1 MRKKI
6 FKNMCLLAL
15 VTILLSSL
23 LVTIV
28 YYANSDARMKS
39 EVREETRFV
48 RGAVEL
54 SGQDYLATVEN
65 TANRITLIDTDGTVL
80 YDNQADPATMENHS
94 DREEFQEA
102 STAGAG
108 EATRISDTIAEQTFY
123 YAVKLQN
130 GQVLRV
136 AATTDSVFAAV
147 LAVLPWILG
156 VEVLVAVCTVLF
168 SNFLTKKIVA
178 PINRLDLDH
187 PADNEI
193 YDELS
198 PLLGKISRQNE
209 VIAQQMKSLREKQ
222 EEFTSITENMS
233 EGFLVLDNNTDI
245 LSYNTSALRL
255 LGAETVPAESHVSAL
270 ALNRSAGFRSAVDG
284 ALAGKR
290 SEQLVRQG
298 GRCCQVMAN
307 PVLRDGEVEGAV
319 VVILDIT
326 EREERENLRREFT
339 ANVSHELKTPLTS
352 ISGFAEIIKNGIV
365 KPEDI
370 PRFAGNI
377 YEESQR
383 LVTLVDDILNLSRLD
398 EADVQLEREDFDLSS
413 LARDVAGRLKASA
426 KKNGVVI
433 TVIGDKAEI
442 NGVKSIVDEM
452 VFNLVDNAVKYNKQN
467 GRVTVT
473 VGSSSD
479 GTALTV
485 TDTGIGIPQAECGP
499 GVRALLP
506 GGQEP
511 LQGDWRHGPGALHRQ
526 AWGGLPQRQGQP
538 AEHRRRRHHRAPG
551 ISQLITSSSL
561 KIFPR
566 KGKGLP
572 AGRLFPFAFAGS
584 IQEQAEGVALCVE
597 EHDDPLVL

>member
-123 YAVKLQN
+123 YAMKLQN

-255 LGAETVPAESHVSAL
+255 LGAEAVPAESHVSAL

-473 VGSSSD
+473 VDSSSD

-485 TDTGIGIPQAECGP
+485 TDTGIGIPQADVDRVFERFYRVDKSHSKEIG
-499 GVRALLP
+499 GTGLGLSIVKHGAAFHNAKVSLQSTEGEGTTVRLV
-506 GGQEP
+506 
-511 LQGDWRHGPGALHRQ
+511 
-526 AWGGLPQRQGQP
+526 
-538 AEHRRRRHHRAPG
+538 
-551 ISQLITSSSL
+551 
-561 KIFPR
+561 FPN
-566 KGKGLP
+566 
-572 AGRLFPFAFAGS
+572 
-584 IQEQAEGVALCVE
+584 
-597 EHDDPLVL
+597 

>member
-193 YDELS
+193 NDELS

-383 LVTLVDDILNLSRLD
+383 LVTLVDDILNLSRQD

-473 VGSSSD
+473 VDSSSD

-485 TDTGIGIPQAECGP
+485 TDTGIGIPQADVDRVFERFYRVDKSHSKEIG
-499 GVRALLP
+499 GTGLGLSIVKHGAAFHNAKVSLQSTEGEGTTVRLV
-506 GGQEP
+506 
-511 LQGDWRHGPGALHRQ
+511 
-526 AWGGLPQRQGQP
+526 
-538 AEHRRRRHHRAPG
+538 
-551 ISQLITSSSL
+551 
-561 KIFPR
+561 FPN
-566 KGKGLP
+566 
-572 AGRLFPFAFAGS
+572 
-584 IQEQAEGVALCVE
+584 
-597 EHDDPLVL
+597 

>member
-80 YDNQADPATMENHS
+80 YDNQADPATMEKHS

-255 LGAETVPAESHVSAL
+255 LGAEAVPAESHVSAL

-473 VGSSSD
+473 VDSSSD

-485 TDTGIGIPQAECGP
+485 TDTGIGIPQADVDRVFERFYRVDKSHSKEIG
-499 GVRALLP
+499 GTGLGLSIVKHGAAFHNAKVSLQSTEGEGTTVRLV
-506 GGQEP
+506 
-511 LQGDWRHGPGALHRQ
+511 
-526 AWGGLPQRQGQP
+526 
-538 AEHRRRRHHRAPG
+538 
-551 ISQLITSSSL
+551 
-561 KIFPR
+561 FPN
-566 KGKGLP
+566 
-572 AGRLFPFAFAGS
+572 
-584 IQEQAEGVALCVE
+584 
-597 EHDDPLVL
+597 

>member
-1 MRKKI
+1 
-6 FKNMCLLAL
+6 MCLLAL

-255 LGAETVPAESHVSAL
+255 LGCPDAQAGGRESAL
-270 ALNRSAGFRSAVDG
+270 TLNRSASFRSVVDG
-284 ALAGKR
+284 ALSGKR
-290 SEQLVRQG
+290 SQQLLREN
-298 GRCCQVMAN
+298 GRCCQVLGN
-307 PVLRDGEVEGAV
+307 PVLRDGEVVGAV

-352 ISGFAEIIKNGIV
+352 ISGFAEIMQNGMV
-365 KPEDI
+365 KPADV

-377 YEESQR
+377 YTESQR
-383 LVTLVDDILNLSRLD
+383 LISLVDDIMRLSRLD
-398 EADVQLEREDFDLSS
+398 EEDVQLPSEDLDL
-413 LARDVAGRLKASA
+413 LALAQDVARRLEPAA
-426 KKNGVVI
+426 KEQGLTVAVRGSGSIRGVR
-433 TVIGDKAEI
+433 
-442 NGVKSIVDEM
+442 SIVDEM
-452 VFNLVDNAVKYNKQN
+452 VYNLCDNAVKYNRK
-467 GRVTVT
+467 GGSVTITVT
-473 VGSSSD
+473 EGPREVSLSV
-479 GTALTV
+479 A
-485 TDTGIGIPQAECGP
+485 DTGIGIPAADRERVFERFYRVDKSHSKEIGGTGLGLSIVKHGAAFHNAQ
-499 GVRALLP
+499 VRLES
-506 GGQEP
+506 QEGKGTTVT
-511 LQGDWRHGPGALHRQ
+511 L
-526 AWGGLPQRQGQP
+526 
-538 AEHRRRRHHRAPG
+538 
-551 ISQLITSSSL
+551 T
-561 KIFPR
+561 FPR
-566 KGKGLP
+566 
-572 AGRLFPFAFAGS
+572 RYR
-584 IQEQAEGVALCVE
+584 V
-597 EHDDPLVL
+597 

>member
-187 PADNEI
+187 PSDNEI

-255 LGAETVPAESHVSAL
+255 LGAEAVPAESHVSAL

-452 VFNLVDNAVKYNKQN
+452 VFNLVDNAVKYNKQS

-473 VGSSSD
+473 VDSSSD

-485 TDTGIGIPQAECGP
+485 TDTGIGIPQADVDRVFERFYRVDKSHSKEIG
-499 GVRALLP
+499 GTGLGLSIVKHGAAFHNAKVSLQSTEGEGTTVRLV
-506 GGQEP
+506 
-511 LQGDWRHGPGALHRQ
+511 
-526 AWGGLPQRQGQP
+526 
-538 AEHRRRRHHRAPG
+538 
-551 ISQLITSSSL
+551 
-561 KIFPR
+561 FPN
-566 KGKGLP
+566 
-572 AGRLFPFAFAGS
+572 
-584 IQEQAEGVALCVE
+584 
-597 EHDDPLVL
+597 

>member
-1 MRKKI
+1 MQKKI

-15 VTILLSSL
+15 VAVVLSSL
-23 LVTIV
+23 LIALV
-28 YYANSDARMKS
+28 YYASFDNRMKN
-39 EVREETRFV
+39 EVREETQFV
-48 RGAVEL
+48 RNAVEL
-54 SGQDYLATVEN
+54 SGEEYLQTVAD
-65 TANRITLIDTDGTVL
+65 TTNRITLIDGDGTVL
-80 YDNQADPATMENHS
+80 YDNQAEAASMENHG
-94 DREEFQEA
+94 DREEVREA
-102 STAGAG
+102 LTGGAG
-108 EATRISDTIAEQTFY
+108 EATRMSGTLSEQTFY

-255 LGAETVPAESHVSAL
+255 LGAEAVPAESHVSAL

-473 VGSSSD
+473 VDSSSD

-485 TDTGIGIPQAECGP
+485 TDTGIGIPQADVDRVFERFYRVDKSHSKEIG
-499 GVRALLP
+499 GTGLGLSIVKHGAAFHNAKVSLQSTEGEGTTVRLV
-506 GGQEP
+506 
-511 LQGDWRHGPGALHRQ
+511 
-526 AWGGLPQRQGQP
+526 
-538 AEHRRRRHHRAPG
+538 
-551 ISQLITSSSL
+551 
-561 KIFPR
+561 FPN
-566 KGKGLP
+566 
-572 AGRLFPFAFAGS
+572 
-584 IQEQAEGVALCVE
+584 
-597 EHDDPLVL
+597 

>member
-147 LAVLPWILG
+147 LAVLPWIFG

-255 LGAETVPAESHVSAL
+255 LGAEAVPAESHVSAL

-473 VGSSSD
+473 VDSSSD

-485 TDTGIGIPQAECGP
+485 TDTGIGIPQADVDRVFERFYRVDKSHSKEIG
-499 GVRALLP
+499 GTGLGLSIVKHGAAFHNAKVSLQSTEGEGTTVRLV
-506 GGQEP
+506 
-511 LQGDWRHGPGALHRQ
+511 
-526 AWGGLPQRQGQP
+526 
-538 AEHRRRRHHRAPG
+538 
-551 ISQLITSSSL
+551 
-561 KIFPR
+561 FPN
-566 KGKGLP
+566 
-572 AGRLFPFAFAGS
+572 
-584 IQEQAEGVALCVE
+584 
-597 EHDDPLVL
+597 

>member
-255 LGAETVPAESHVSAL
+255 LGAEAVPAESHVSAL
-270 ALNRSAGFRSAVDG
+270 DLNRSAGFRSAVDG

-452 VFNLVDNAVKYNKQN
+452 VFNLVDNAVKYNKQS

-473 VGSSSD
+473 VDSSSD

-485 TDTGIGIPQAECGP
+485 TDTGIGIPQADVDRVFERFYRVDKSHSKEIG
-499 GVRALLP
+499 GTGLGLSIVKHGAAFHNAKVSLQSTEGEGTTVRLV
-506 GGQEP
+506 
-511 LQGDWRHGPGALHRQ
+511 
-526 AWGGLPQRQGQP
+526 
-538 AEHRRRRHHRAPG
+538 
-551 ISQLITSSSL
+551 
-561 KIFPR
+561 FPN
-566 KGKGLP
+566 
-572 AGRLFPFAFAGS
+572 
-584 IQEQAEGVALCVE
+584 
-597 EHDDPLVL
+597 

>member
-1 MRKKI
+1 
-6 FKNMCLLAL
+6 MCLLAL

-255 LGAETVPAESHVSAL
+255 LGAESVPAESHVSAL

-473 VGSSSD
+473 VDSSSD
-479 GTALTV
+479 GIALTV
-485 TDTGIGIPQAECGP
+485 TDTGIGIPQADVDRVFERFYRVDKSHSKEIG
-499 GVRALLP
+499 GTGLGLSIVKHGAAFHNAKVSLQSTEGEGTTVRLV
-506 GGQEP
+506 
-511 LQGDWRHGPGALHRQ
+511 
-526 AWGGLPQRQGQP
+526 
-538 AEHRRRRHHRAPG
+538 
-551 ISQLITSSSL
+551 
-561 KIFPR
+561 FPN
-566 KGKGLP
+566 
-572 AGRLFPFAFAGS
+572 
-584 IQEQAEGVALCVE
+584 
-597 EHDDPLVL
+597 

>member
-94 DREEFQEA
+94 NREEFQEA

-255 LGAETVPAESHVSAL
+255 LGAEAVPAESHVSAL

-473 VGSSSD
+473 VDSSSD

-485 TDTGIGIPQAECGP
+485 TDTGIGIPQADVDRVFERFYRVDKSHSKEIG
-499 GVRALLP
+499 GTGLGLSIVKHGAAFHNAKVSLQSTEGEGTTVRLV
-506 GGQEP
+506 
-511 LQGDWRHGPGALHRQ
+511 
-526 AWGGLPQRQGQP
+526 
-538 AEHRRRRHHRAPG
+538 
-551 ISQLITSSSL
+551 
-561 KIFPR
+561 FPN
-566 KGKGLP
+566 
-572 AGRLFPFAFAGS
+572 
-584 IQEQAEGVALCVE
+584 
-597 EHDDPLVL
+597 

>member
-473 VGSSSD
+473 VDSSSD

-485 TDTGIGIPQAECGP
+485 TDTGIGIPQADVDRVFERFYRVDKSHSKEIG
-499 GVRALLP
+499 GTGLGLSIVKHGAAFHNAKVSLQSTEGEGTTVRLV
-506 GGQEP
+506 
-511 LQGDWRHGPGALHRQ
+511 
-526 AWGGLPQRQGQP
+526 
-538 AEHRRRRHHRAPG
+538 
-551 ISQLITSSSL
+551 
-561 KIFPR
+561 FPT
-566 KGKGLP
+566 
-572 AGRLFPFAFAGS
+572 
-584 IQEQAEGVALCVE
+584 
-597 EHDDPLVL
+597 

>member
-1 MRKKI
+1 
-6 FKNMCLLAL
+6 MCLLAL

-255 LGAETVPAESHVSAL
+255 LGAEAVPAESHVSAL

-473 VGSSSD
+473 VDSSSE

-485 TDTGIGIPQAECGP
+485 TDTGIGIPQADVDRVFERFYRVDKSHSKEIG
-499 GVRALLP
+499 GTGLGLSIVKHGAAFHNAKVSLQSTEGEGTTVRLV
-506 GGQEP
+506 
-511 LQGDWRHGPGALHRQ
+511 
-526 AWGGLPQRQGQP
+526 
-538 AEHRRRRHHRAPG
+538 
-551 ISQLITSSSL
+551 
-561 KIFPR
+561 FPN
-566 KGKGLP
+566 
-572 AGRLFPFAFAGS
+572 
-584 IQEQAEGVALCVE
+584 
-597 EHDDPLVL
+597 

>member
-413 LARDVAGRLKASA
+413 LARDVASRLKASA

-473 VGSSSD
+473 VDSSSD

-485 TDTGIGIPQAECGP
+485 TDTGIGIPQADVDRVFERFYRVDKSHSKEIG
-499 GVRALLP
+499 GTGLGLSIVKHGAAFHNAKVSLQSTEGEGTTVRLV
-506 GGQEP
+506 
-511 LQGDWRHGPGALHRQ
+511 
-526 AWGGLPQRQGQP
+526 
-538 AEHRRRRHHRAPG
+538 
-551 ISQLITSSSL
+551 
-561 KIFPR
+561 FPN
-566 KGKGLP
+566 
-572 AGRLFPFAFAGS
+572 
-584 IQEQAEGVALCVE
+584 
-597 EHDDPLVL
+597 

>member
-255 LGAETVPAESHVSAL
+255 LGAEAALAESHESAL

-473 VGSSSD
+473 VDSSSD

-485 TDTGIGIPQAECGP
+485 TDTGIGIPQADVDRVFERFYRVDKSHSKEIG
-499 GVRALLP
+499 GTGLGLSIVKHGAAFHNAKVSLQSTEGEGTTVRLV
-506 GGQEP
+506 
-511 LQGDWRHGPGALHRQ
+511 
-526 AWGGLPQRQGQP
+526 
-538 AEHRRRRHHRAPG
+538 
-551 ISQLITSSSL
+551 
-561 KIFPR
+561 FPN
-566 KGKGLP
+566 
-572 AGRLFPFAFAGS
+572 
-584 IQEQAEGVALCVE
+584 
-597 EHDDPLVL
+597 

>member
-209 VIAQQMKSLREKQ
+209 VIAQQIKSLREKQ

-473 VGSSSD
+473 VDSSSE

-485 TDTGIGIPQAECGP
+485 TDTGIGIPQADVDRVFERFYRVDKSHSKEIG
-499 GVRALLP
+499 GTGLGLSIVKHGAAFHNAKVSLQSTEGEGTTVRLV
-506 GGQEP
+506 
-511 LQGDWRHGPGALHRQ
+511 
-526 AWGGLPQRQGQP
+526 
-538 AEHRRRRHHRAPG
+538 
-551 ISQLITSSSL
+551 
-561 KIFPR
+561 FPN
-566 KGKGLP
+566 
-572 AGRLFPFAFAGS
+572 
-584 IQEQAEGVALCVE
+584 
-597 EHDDPLVL
+597 

>member
-108 EATRISDTIAEQTFY
+108 EATRISDTIAEQTIY

-255 LGAETVPAESHVSAL
+255 LGAEAVPAESHVSAL

-473 VGSSSD
+473 VDSSSD

-485 TDTGIGIPQAECGP
+485 TDTGIGIPQADVDRVFERFYRVDKSHSKEIG
-499 GVRALLP
+499 GTGLGLSIVKHGAAFHNAKVSLQSTEGEGTTVRLV
-506 GGQEP
+506 
-511 LQGDWRHGPGALHRQ
+511 
-526 AWGGLPQRQGQP
+526 
-538 AEHRRRRHHRAPG
+538 
-551 ISQLITSSSL
+551 
-561 KIFPR
+561 FPN
-566 KGKGLP
+566 
-572 AGRLFPFAFAGS
+572 
-584 IQEQAEGVALCVE
+584 
-597 EHDDPLVL
+597 

>member
-1 MRKKI
+1 VRKKI

-255 LGAETVPAESHVSAL
+255 LGAEAVPAESHVSAL

-473 VGSSSD
+473 VDSSSD

-485 TDTGIGIPQAECGP
+485 TDTGIGIPQADVDRVFERFYRVDKSHSKEIG
-499 GVRALLP
+499 GTGLGLSIVKHGAAFHNAKVSLQSTEGEGTTVRLV
-506 GGQEP
+506 
-511 LQGDWRHGPGALHRQ
+511 
-526 AWGGLPQRQGQP
+526 
-538 AEHRRRRHHRAPG
+538 
-551 ISQLITSSSL
+551 
-561 KIFPR
+561 FPN
-566 KGKGLP
+566 
-572 AGRLFPFAFAGS
+572 
-584 IQEQAEGVALCVE
+584 
-597 EHDDPLVL
+597 

>member
-255 LGAETVPAESHVSAL
+255 LGAEAVPAESHVSAL

-298 GRCCQVMAN
+298 GHCCQVMAN

-452 VFNLVDNAVKYNKQN
+452 VFNPVDNAVKYNKQN

-473 VGSSSD
+473 VDSSSD

-485 TDTGIGIPQAECGP
+485 TDTGIGIPQADVDRVFERFYRVDKSHSKEIG
-499 GVRALLP
+499 GTGLGLSIVKHGAAFHNAKVSLQSTEGEGTTVRLV
-506 GGQEP
+506 
-511 LQGDWRHGPGALHRQ
+511 
-526 AWGGLPQRQGQP
+526 
-538 AEHRRRRHHRAPG
+538 
-551 ISQLITSSSL
+551 
-561 KIFPR
+561 FPN
-566 KGKGLP
+566 
-572 AGRLFPFAFAGS
+572 
-584 IQEQAEGVALCVE
+584 
-597 EHDDPLVL
+597 

>member
-255 LGAETVPAESHVSAL
+255 LGAEAVPAESHVSAL

-307 PVLRDGEVEGAV
+307 PVLRVGEVEGAV

-473 VGSSSD
+473 VDSSSD

-485 TDTGIGIPQAECGP
+485 TDTGIGIPQADVDRVFERFYRVDKSHSKEIG
-499 GVRALLP
+499 GTGLGLSIVKHGAAFHNAKVSLQSTEGEGTTVRLV
-506 GGQEP
+506 
-511 LQGDWRHGPGALHRQ
+511 
-526 AWGGLPQRQGQP
+526 
-538 AEHRRRRHHRAPG
+538 
-551 ISQLITSSSL
+551 
-561 KIFPR
+561 FPN
-566 KGKGLP
+566 
-572 AGRLFPFAFAGS
+572 
-584 IQEQAEGVALCVE
+584 
-597 EHDDPLVL
+597 

>member
-54 SGQDYLATVEN
+54 SSQDYLATVEN

-473 VGSSSD
+473 VDSSSD

-485 TDTGIGIPQAECGP
+485 TDTGIGIPQADVDRVFERFYRVDKSHSKEIG
-499 GVRALLP
+499 GTGLGLSIVKHGAAFHNAKVSLQSTEGEGTTVRLV
-506 GGQEP
+506 
-511 LQGDWRHGPGALHRQ
+511 
-526 AWGGLPQRQGQP
+526 
-538 AEHRRRRHHRAPG
+538 
-551 ISQLITSSSL
+551 
-561 KIFPR
+561 FPN
-566 KGKGLP
+566 
-572 AGRLFPFAFAGS
+572 
-584 IQEQAEGVALCVE
+584 
-597 EHDDPLVL
+597 

>member
-1 MRKKI
+1 
-6 FKNMCLLAL
+6 MCLLAL

-255 LGAETVPAESHVSAL
+255 LGCPDAQAGGRESAL
-270 ALNRSAGFRSAVDG
+270 TLNRSASFRSVVDG
-284 ALAGKR
+284 ALSGKR
-290 SEQLVRQG
+290 SQQLLREN
-298 GRCCQVMAN
+298 GRCCQVLGN
-307 PVLRDGEVEGAV
+307 PVLRDGEVVGAV

-352 ISGFAEIIKNGIV
+352 ISGFAEIMQNGMV
-365 KPEDI
+365 KPADV

-377 YEESQR
+377 YTESQR
-383 LVTLVDDILNLSRLD
+383 LISLVDDIMRLSRLD
-398 EADVQLEREDFDLSS
+398 EEDVQLPSEDLNL
-413 LARDVAGRLKASA
+413 LALAQDVARRLEPAA
-426 KKNGVVI
+426 KEQGLTMAVQGSGSIRGVR
-433 TVIGDKAEI
+433 
-442 NGVKSIVDEM
+442 SIVDEM
-452 VFNLVDNAVKYNKQN
+452 VYNLCDNAVKYNRK
-467 GRVTVT
+467 GGSVTITVT
-473 VGSSSD
+473 ESSRD
-479 GTALTV
+479 V
-485 TDTGIGIPQAECGP
+485 TLSVADTGIGIPAADRERVFERFYRVDKSHSKEIGGTGLGLSIVKHGAAFHNAQ
-499 GVRALLP
+499 VRLES
-506 GGQEP
+506 QEGKGTTVT
-511 LQGDWRHGPGALHRQ
+511 L
-526 AWGGLPQRQGQP
+526 
-538 AEHRRRRHHRAPG
+538 
-551 ISQLITSSSL
+551 T
-561 KIFPR
+561 FPR
-566 KGKGLP
+566 
-572 AGRLFPFAFAGS
+572 RYR
-584 IQEQAEGVALCVE
+584 V
-597 EHDDPLVL
+597 

>member
-156 VEVLVAVCTVLF
+156 VAVLVAVCTVLF

-255 LGAETVPAESHVSAL
+255 LGADAAPAESHVSAL

-473 VGSSSD
+473 VDSSSD

-485 TDTGIGIPQAECGP
+485 TDTGIGIPQADVDRVFERFYRVDKSHSKEIG
-499 GVRALLP
+499 GTGLGLSIVKHGAAFHNAKVSLQSTEGEGTTVRLV
-506 GGQEP
+506 
-511 LQGDWRHGPGALHRQ
+511 
-526 AWGGLPQRQGQP
+526 
-538 AEHRRRRHHRAPG
+538 
-551 ISQLITSSSL
+551 
-561 KIFPR
+561 FPN
-566 KGKGLP
+566 
-572 AGRLFPFAFAGS
+572 
-584 IQEQAEGVALCVE
+584 
-597 EHDDPLVL
+597 

>member
-54 SGQDYLATVEN
+54 SGQDYLDTVEN

-136 AATTDSVFAAV
+136 AETTDSVFAAV

-255 LGAETVPAESHVSAL
+255 LGAEAVPAESHVSAL

-473 VGSSSD
+473 VDSSSD

-485 TDTGIGIPQAECGP
+485 TDTGIGIPQADVDRVFERFYRVDKSHSKEIG
-499 GVRALLP
+499 GTGLGLSIVKHGAAFHNAKVSLQSTEGEGTTVRLV
-506 GGQEP
+506 
-511 LQGDWRHGPGALHRQ
+511 
-526 AWGGLPQRQGQP
+526 
-538 AEHRRRRHHRAPG
+538 
-551 ISQLITSSSL
+551 
-561 KIFPR
+561 FPN
-566 KGKGLP
+566 
-572 AGRLFPFAFAGS
+572 
-584 IQEQAEGVALCVE
+584 
-597 EHDDPLVL
+597 

>member
-1 MRKKI
+1 
-6 FKNMCLLAL
+6 MCLLAL

-255 LGAETVPAESHVSAL
+255 LGAESVPAESHVSAL

-473 VGSSSD
+473 VDSSSD

-485 TDTGIGIPQAECGP
+485 TDTGIGIPQADVDRVFERFYRVDKSHSKEIG
-499 GVRALLP
+499 GTGLGLSIVKHGAAFHNAKVSLQSTEGEGTTVRLV
-506 GGQEP
+506 
-511 LQGDWRHGPGALHRQ
+511 
-526 AWGGLPQRQGQP
+526 
-538 AEHRRRRHHRAPG
+538 
-551 ISQLITSSSL
+551 
-561 KIFPR
+561 FPN
-566 KGKGLP
+566 
-572 AGRLFPFAFAGS
+572 
-584 IQEQAEGVALCVE
+584 
-597 EHDDPLVL
+597 

>member
-339 ANVSHELKTPLTS
+339 ANVSHELKTPLPS

-473 VGSSSD
+473 VDSSSD

-485 TDTGIGIPQAECGP
+485 TDTGIGIPQADVDRVFERFYRVDKSHSKEIG
-499 GVRALLP
+499 GTGLGLSIVKHGAAFHNAKVSLQSTEGEGTTVRLV
-506 GGQEP
+506 
-511 LQGDWRHGPGALHRQ
+511 
-526 AWGGLPQRQGQP
+526 
-538 AEHRRRRHHRAPG
+538 
-551 ISQLITSSSL
+551 
-561 KIFPR
+561 FPN
-566 KGKGLP
+566 
-572 AGRLFPFAFAGS
+572 
-584 IQEQAEGVALCVE
+584 
-597 EHDDPLVL
+597 

>member
-23 LVTIV
+23 LVTFV
-28 YYANSDARMKS
+28 YYGNTNARMKT
-39 EVREETRFV
+39 EVREEARYI

-54 SGQDYLATVEN
+54 SGEAYLETVEN
-65 TANRITLIDTDGTVL
+65 TPNRITLIDTDGTVL
-80 YDNQADPATMENHS
+80 FDNQADPATMENHAE
-94 DREEFQEA
+94 RQEVKQA

-108 EATRISDTIAEQTFY
+108 EATRVSGTLSQQTFY

-130 GQVLRV
+130 GQILRV
-136 AATTDSVFAAV
+136 ACNTDTVLAAV
-147 LAVLPWILG
+147 LSMLPWIIG
-156 VEVLVAVCTVLF
+156 IAVLVAVITVCF
-168 SNFLTKKIVA
+168 SNFLTKHIVA
-178 PINRLDLDH
+178 PINRLDLNA
-187 PADNEI
+187 PADNVV

-198 PLLGKISRQNE
+198 PLLGKINRQNE
-209 VIAQQMKSLREKQ
+209 VIAQQMRSLREKQ

-233 EGFLVLDNNTDI
+233 EGFLVLDKNTDI

-255 LGAETVPAESHVSAL
+255 LGADAAPAESHESAL
-270 ALNRSAGFRSAVDG
+270 ALNRSAGFRSAVDA
-284 ALAGKR
+284 ALSGSR

-307 PVLRDGEVEGAV
+307 PVRREGEVEGAV

-352 ISGFAEIIKNGIV
+352 ISGFAEIIQNGIV

-377 YEESQR
+377 YMESQR
-383 LVTLVDDILNLSRLD
+383 LISLVDDILNLSRLD
-398 EADVQLEREDFDLSS
+398 EEDVQLEREDFDLAA
-413 LARDVAGRLKASA
+413 LARDVANRLKDSA

-452 VFNLVDNAVKYNKQN
+452 IFNLMDNAVKYNKKN

-473 VGSSSD
+473 VEKSPNGP
-479 GTALTV
+479 TITV
-485 TDTGIGIPQAECGP
+485 TDTGIGIPQSDVDRVFERFYR
-499 GVRALLP
+499 VDKSHSKEI
-506 GGQEP
+506 GGTG
-511 LQGDWRHGPGALHRQ
+511 LGLSIVKHGAAFHNAQ
-526 AWGGLPQRQGQP
+526 V
-538 AEHRRRRHHRAPG
+538 
-551 ISQLITSSSL
+551 SL
-561 KIFPR
+561 DSTE
-566 KGKGLP
+566 GKGTTV
-572 AGRLFPFAFAGS
+572 RLVFPN
-584 IQEQAEGVALCVE
+584 
-597 EHDDPLVL
+597 

>member
-23 LVTIV
+23 LVTVV
-28 YYANSDARMKS
+28 YYVSSDSRMKT
-39 EVREETRFV
+39 EVREEARFL

-54 SGQDYLATVEN
+54 SGEEYLETVES
-65 TANRITLIDTDGTVL
+65 TPNRITLIDTDGTVL
-80 YDNQADPATMENHS
+80 FDNQADSSTMENHAN
-94 DREEFQEA
+94 RQEIQQA
-102 STAGAG
+102 SVSGAG
-108 EATRISDTIAEQTFY
+108 EVIRMSDTLSEQTFY

-130 GQVLRV
+130 GQILRI
-136 AATTDSVFAAV
+136 AAQTDTVFAAV
-147 LAVLPWILG
+147 LDVLPWIIG
-156 VEVLVAVCTVLF
+156 VAVLVAVITVIF

-178 PINRLDLDH
+178 PINQLDLDH

-198 PLLGKISRQNE
+198 PLLGKINRQNE
-209 VIAQQMKSLREKQ
+209 VIAQQMRSLKEKQ

-233 EGFLVLDNNTDI
+233 EGFLVLDSNTDI

-255 LGAETVPAESHVSAL
+255 LGADAAPAESHESAL
-270 ALNRSAGFRSAVDG
+270 ALNRSAGFRSAVDS
-284 ALAGKR
+284 ALSGTR

-352 ISGFAEIIKNGIV
+352 ISGFAEIIQNGIV

-377 YEESQR
+377 YVESQR
-383 LVTLVDDILNLSRLD
+383 LISLVDDILNLSRLD
-398 EADVQLEREDFDLSS
+398 EADVQLEREEFDLSE
-413 LARDVAGRLKASA
+413 LARDVANRLKPAA

-433 TVIGDKAEI
+433 TTFGDKSMI

-452 VFNLVDNAVKYNKQN
+452 VYNLVDNAVKYNKHN
-467 GRVTVT
+467 GRVTVA
-473 VGSSSD
+473 VEKLPE
-479 GTALTV
+479 GTSLMV
-485 TDTGIGIPQAECGP
+485 SDTGIGIPQADMDRVFERFYRVDKSHSKEIG
-499 GVRALLP
+499 GTGLGLSIVKHGAAFHNAKVSLQSTEGEGTTVRL
-506 GGQEP
+506 
-511 LQGDWRHGPGALHRQ
+511 
-526 AWGGLPQRQGQP
+526 
-538 AEHRRRRHHRAPG
+538 
-551 ISQLITSSSL
+551 
-561 KIFPR
+561 
-566 KGKGLP
+566 
-572 AGRLFPFAFAGS
+572 LFPN
-584 IQEQAEGVALCVE
+584 
-597 EHDDPLVL
+597 